1 MSAPWPADPR
11 GDMVP
16 ILEASVEA
24 AKQRHPSSSSSAQG
38 VTLTAVDRCDGCGAG
53 AVYRVAKRITGMQEI
68 VSNSLLDFCGHHW
81 RKNFPSMV
89 DKGWVVIG
97 GNPDLMGSENRLK
110 GSDH

>member
-24 AKQRHPSSSSSAQG
+24 AKQRHPSGSSSAQG
-38 VTLTAVDRCDGCGAG
+38 VTLNATDRCDGCGAG
-53 AVYRVAKRITGMQEI
+53 AVYRVSRNGGA
-68 VSNSLLDFCGHHW
+68 LFDFCGHHW
-81 RKNFPSMV
+81 RKHFPKMV
-89 DKGWVVIG
+89 DEGWVIAGV
-97 GNPDLMGSENRLK
+97 NPDLVGPENRLQ